1 MRARGF
7 LAAAAAVVM
16 ATLITLVI
24 VLLIDVNNLSAQV
37 TGLEGA
43 TAEAQNPP
51 QFDQLQSS
59 VDAANQAIGA
69 VTLAIQSMQ
78 NALPH
83 YKITCASAG
92 AGDVESC
99 TISAPG

>member
-1 MRARGF
+1 MGARAF
-7 LAAAAAVVM
+7 FSAAAAVVM
-16 ATLITLVI
+16 ATLVALVI
-24 VLLIDVNNLSAQV
+24 VLLIDVNNLSDQV

-59 VDAANQAIGA
+59 VDAANQGIGA

-78 NALPH
+78 NSLPH
-83 YKITCASAG
+83 YKVTCASAG

-99 TISAPG
+99 TISPPG

>member
-1 MRARGF
+1 MGARGF
-7 LAAAAAVVM
+7 LAAAGGVVM
-16 ATLITLVI
+16 ATLIAVVI
-24 VLLIDVNNLSAQV
+24 VLLIDVNNLADQM

-43 TAEAQNPP
+43 TTSAQNIP
-51 QFDQLQSS
+51 QLEQLQSS
-59 VDAANQAIGA
+59 VDATNQGIGA

-78 NALPH
+78 NSLPH

-99 TISAPG
+99 VIAPPS